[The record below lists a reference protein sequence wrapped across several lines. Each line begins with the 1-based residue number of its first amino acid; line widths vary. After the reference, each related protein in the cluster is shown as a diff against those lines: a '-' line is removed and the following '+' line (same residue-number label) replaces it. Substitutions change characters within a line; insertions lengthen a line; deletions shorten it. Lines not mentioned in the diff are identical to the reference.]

1 VNVFARRRQSLI
13 VVLLGTSLF
22 SGVCFAQS
30 SGLKLGEEATE
41 TPKLDL
47 GAAPKPAAPAAAP
60 KPAAPAA
67 NSGSGPTTYGA
78 WQVECQPQV
87 GCAMAQIGKD
97 DAGTPILEMVVR
109 KLEAPLEADGRTAV
123 AVIDFITPLG
133 VVLVSGLELKIDAG
147 KGEVAPFQICTEQ
160 GCLVR
165 EPVDQALIDR
175 LKKGNNAKV
184 TVVAANQGEVTATIS
199 LIGYTKAY
207 GSLK

>member
-1 VNVFARRRQSLI
+1 MTVNVFALRRQSLI

-30 SGLKLGEEATE
+30 SGLKLGGEAAE

-47 GAAPKPAAPAAAP
+47 GAATKPAAAP

-67 NSGSGPTTYGA
+67 NSGSGPTTHGA

-207 GSLK
+207 GSLN